1 VTSIPIPYKIKNR
14 KFNVVL
20 QGIVEGL
27 TSRTVV
33 SASAPWRESLLLAS
47 FVVPRGIW
55 RPAFRR
61 LGASVT
67 LLARNPVALDSVKAM
82 LTSGE
87 NQHHHVLVADF
98 NRPDSLKAVLD
109 GYLAQTSPIEL
120 KGYKFFYL
128 EIPKWQSHQGLYLSS
143 PNR

>member
-1 VTSIPIPYKIKNR
+1 
-14 KFNVVL
+14 L

-33 SASAPWRESLLLAS
+33 SASAPWREPLLLAS

-55 RPAFRR
+55 RPVFRR

-82 LTSGE
+82 LTTGE
-87 NQHHHVLVADF
+87 SQHHHVLVADF

-109 GYLAQTSPIEL
+109 GYLAQTSPVHIL
-120 KGYKFFYL
+120 VNTSGG
-128 EIPKWQSHQGLYLSS
+128 PPPGLAC
-143 PNR
+143 